1 MRCIGCGARIK
12 TPRGITRDTQKC
24 GMCRGVSRGAT
35 KGTCRYG
42 NNNSQ
47 LLLNS

>member
-1 MRCIGCGARIK
+1 MRCKECGARIK
-12 TPRGITRDTQKC
+12 TPRGITRDTQTC
-24 GMCRGVSRGAT
+24 GLCRGVSRGAS

-42 NNNSQ
+42 NNNTQ